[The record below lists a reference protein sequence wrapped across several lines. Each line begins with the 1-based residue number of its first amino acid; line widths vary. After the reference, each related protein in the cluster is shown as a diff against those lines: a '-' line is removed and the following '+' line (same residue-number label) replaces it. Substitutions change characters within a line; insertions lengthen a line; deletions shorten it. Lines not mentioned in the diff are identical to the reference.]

1 MQHEHEGE
9 TNSPSFVARPVCMI
23 AQWATA
29 LAALLVLVVLFSVAY
44 SVLLRYGLG
53 TPITWTDELT
63 GYLVVAMVV
72 LGAAGT
78 LLRNEHISVDLLTA
92 QLKPTGRHLVE
103 IWSMLCIA
111 LVCAAWLYSGWRMVR
126 YSYQFGMRSEG
137 YLSTPM
143 WIPHAAFLVG
153 ISLLLVA
160 ALARLVRLLRRGRP
174 TDLPPG
180 AS

>member
-9 TNSPSFVARPVCMI
+9 GNSPSFVARPVSVI
-23 AQWATA
+23 AQWFTA

-44 SVLLRYGLG
+44 SVVLRYGLG
-53 TPITWTDELT
+53 KPITWTDELT

-72 LGAAGT
+72 LGATGT

-92 QLKPTGRHLVE
+92 RLKPAGRHLVE
-103 IWSMLCIA
+103 IWSMACIS
-111 LVCAAWLYSGWRMVR
+111 LVCIAWLYSGWRMVR

-143 WIPHAAFLVG
+143 WIPQAAFMMG

-160 ALARLVRLLRRGRP
+160 ALARLLSLLRRGKP
-174 TDLPPG
+174 TDQPPG